1 MTIKTQPRPPARLLR
16 VNDVAD
22 RLSVAGVTVRRLISR
37 GDLKAIRVG
46 KAIRVR
52 PEDVESYLQ
61 GRLVTVADEAK
72 EEKRS

>member
-1 MTIKTQPRPPARLLR
+1 MTIKTQTRPPARLLR
-16 VNDVAD
+16 VDDVAD

>member
-1 MTIKTQPRPPARLLR
+1 MTIKTQTRPPARLLR
-16 VNDVAD
+16 VDDVAD

-61 GRLVTVADEAK
+61 GRLVTVAPEAK

>member
-16 VNDVAD
+16 VDDVAD

-61 GRLVTVADEAK
+61 GRLVTVAPEAK

>member
-1 MTIKTQPRPPARLLR
+1 MTIKTQTRPPARLLR
-16 VNDVAD
+16 VDDVAD

-37 GDLKAIRVG
+37 GDL

>member
-16 VNDVAD
+16 VDDVAD